1 MSSLSFCINNLKDD
15 YEFIDYYVYLL
26 FLEEESEI
34 KLKRSPNIHRPR
46 DIVLKKIANLN
57 EIWFRRNYRITRTR
71 FYSIVDQLKTITSHN
86 HHMAI
91 VSSGSIVDPIY
102 IIRLAITLR
111 YLAGGSYLDI
121 CFGYE
126 ISSSSFFKII
136 YDVMAFI
143 TNTMNNIS
151 FPLDNVNE
159 LQILENEF
167 SSICNGTFRG
177 TVAAG
182 DGVVF
187 KMKKPNRAEV
197 NDNVA
202 SFYSRKGYY
211 AYGLQAFCSAKC
223 RFLNISMKTCG
234 STHDGTSYIL
244 SDLSK
249 AIRDNRLRAYF

>member
-91 VSSGSIVDPIY
+91 VSS
-102 IIRLAITLR
+102 
-111 YLAGGSYLDI
+111 AGGSYLDI